1 MFQKAKIN
9 VSNHGDTNILTRE
22 RKNSIFT
29 ARDED
34 MISQTYVIKRY
45 IYSPGNR
52 TVIFFFMDIRV
63 SEASKCA

>member
-34 MISQTYVIKRY
+34 MIS
-45 IYSPGNR
+45 
-52 TVIFFFMDIRV
+52 
-63 SEASKCA
+63 